1 MLDKPNI
8 SADLSI
14 KVREVLRL
22 IRTGKPV
29 VTVSG
34 PAGTGKSTL
43 IREVINAFEGRIC
56 VAALTGQATR
66 MLQKKGIAATTI
78 HRLIYHTKVGDAEEI
93 ARLRAEIET
102 LNSEGRIGSAAAK
115 QLETKLRRLT
125 NPRFVRNEESEVAR
139 ASLCIIDEASMV
151 PKGMGQ
157 DLRCF
162 GVPLLAVGDPYQLGP
177 VNGEPHFQ
185 LGRPDVLLEKIYRQD
200 EGSQILELSQLVRDR
215 KARKYREHKGS
226 GLFIRNHRSM
236 NNDDVRTWMKRA
248 DQIICATNNT
258 RRSVNRR
265 MLQYLGMPVD
275 QVRYPQG
282 REGEKLVCLKNNH
295 TLNIFNGM
303 PIRITDV
310 EETSNPIYFSA
321 TVLADEGVRDDGEIQ
336 WTSRGRA
343 NIYKGQ
349 FDFTADQVSQRE
361 AEKRA
366 QTDILSKPDIVD
378 CDWGYCITV
387 HKAQGSEWDKV
398 LFLSESWPD
407 ADEVPD
413 TWAQLHYTA
422 ITRARKRLAIID
434 NWGKR

>member
-8 SADLSI
+8 SSDLSI
-14 KVREVLRL
+14 KVQEVLRL

-43 IREVINAFEGRIC
+43 IKQVIDQFDGRFC

-66 MLQKKGIAATTI
+66 MLQKRGIDATTI
-78 HRLIYHTKVGDAEEI
+78 HRLIYDTKIGDAEEI
-93 ARLRAEIET
+93 ASLRAKIEKLKADGRT
-102 LNSEGRIGSAAAK
+102 DQAEVQKLEG
-115 QLETKLRRLT
+115 KLRRLT
-125 NPRFVRNEESEVAR
+125 TPRYVRNEESELAR

-151 PKGMGQ
+151 PKDIGE
-157 DLRCF
+157 DLRWF

-177 VNGEPHFQ
+177 VKGEPHFD
-185 LGRPDVLLEKIYRQD
+185 LRRPDVSLETIYRQN
-200 EGSQILELSQLVRDR
+200 EGSRILELAKLVRGQETR
-215 KARKYREHKGS
+215 SYREHKGG
-226 GLFIRNHRSM
+226 GLIVRIHRSM
-236 NNDDVRTWMKRA
+236 NNDDIRAWMKGV
-248 DQIICATNNT
+248 DQIICSTNNT
-258 RRSVNRR
+258 RRLVNGR
-265 MLQYLGMPVD
+265 MLKYFGMPVD
-275 QVRYPQG
+275 QARYPQG

-310 EETSNPIYFSA
+310 EETGNPLYFSA
-321 TVLADEGVRDDGEIQ
+321 VVLADDGVRDDGKVQ
-336 WTSRGRA
+336 WASRGRA

-349 FDFTADQVSQRE
+349 FDFTADKVPHKKAKDKSL
-361 AEKRA
+361 A
-366 QTDILSKPDIVD
+366 DILDKPDIVE

-398 LFLSESWPD
+398 LFLSESWPSVRK
-407 ADEVPD
+407 EPD

-422 ITRARKRLAIID
+422 ITRAREKLAIIE
-434 NWGKR
+434 NWGER